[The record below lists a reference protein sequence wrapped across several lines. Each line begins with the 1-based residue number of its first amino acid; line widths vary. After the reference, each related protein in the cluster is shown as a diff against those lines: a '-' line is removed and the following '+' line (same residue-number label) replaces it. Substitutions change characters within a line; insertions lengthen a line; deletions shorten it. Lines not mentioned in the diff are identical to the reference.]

1 MGTPPYLCLP
11 SHSMSYEREFPN
23 YRQQIRKALPAEYF
37 KPDPKQYLWFL
48 FHFSVIGACL
58 FALSQHFN
66 PWVAPLLVLILG
78 HSYGCLGFLGHD
90 VLHGGT
96 IKNLFWRD
104 LLGGIAFSP
113 FFISPKLWRRWHN
126 ADHHTHTQ
134 VRGVDP
140 DHLFTIDD
148 YKNNPVLKFLYRLSP
163 LARNLVIFSSF
174 TYRMTQQQLRMVILY
189 TLSSKV
195 PTVEKVIIW
204 TQLLVQ
210 CGAWVGL
217 TYAVGGWPMVLWG
230 YGLPMLVANTMV
242 ISYIATNHFLN
253 PLGDERDVLATSLTV
268 TLPKWLSWLD
278 PFHAHF
284 GAHVAHHLFPQS
296 AAKHSRAIEAKAEEL
311 FPDRYHSLPLFT
323 ALKMLWN
330 TPWIYEDDKTLI
342 DPQRNLRTPTLGS
355 GLEDEIPEHNKHHQK
370 SRATL
375 R

>member
-1 MGTPPYLCLP
+1 MP
-11 SHSMSYEREFPN
+11 YEREFPN
-23 YRQQIRKALPAEYF
+23 YRQQIRRALPAEYF
-37 KPDPKQYLWFL
+37 RPDSKQYLWF
-48 FHFSVIGACL
+48 FVHFGVIAACL
-58 FALSQHFN
+58 WALSQHFN
-66 PWVAPLLVLILG
+66 PWLAPLIVLVLG

-104 LLGGIAFSP
+104 VLGGIAFSP

-140 DHLFTIDD
+140 DHLFTIED
-148 YKNNPVLKFLYRLSP
+148 YKHNPVLKLLYRLSP

-174 TYRMTQQQLRMVILY
+174 AYRMTQQQIRMAILY
-189 TLSSKV
+189 TMSAKV
-195 PTVEKVIIW
+195 PTLEKVIIW
-204 TQLLVQ
+204 SQLLAQV
-210 CGAWVGL
+210 GFWVGL
-217 TYAVGGWPMVLWG
+217 TYAIGGWSLVLWG
-230 YGLPMLVANTMV
+230 YGLPMLVANAMV

-268 TLPKWLSWLD
+268 TLPKWLQWLD
-278 PFHAHF
+278 PWHAHF

-296 AAKHSRAIEAKAEEL
+296 SAMHSRAIEAKAAEL
-311 FPDRYHSLPLFT
+311 FPDRYHSMPLFT

-330 TPWIYEDDKTLI
+330 TPWIYEDDQTLI
-342 DPQRNLRTPTLGS
+342 DPQRGIRVATLGS
-355 GLEDEIPEHNKHHQK
+355 GLEDEIPEHPKHQK
-370 SRATL
+370 GGKATL